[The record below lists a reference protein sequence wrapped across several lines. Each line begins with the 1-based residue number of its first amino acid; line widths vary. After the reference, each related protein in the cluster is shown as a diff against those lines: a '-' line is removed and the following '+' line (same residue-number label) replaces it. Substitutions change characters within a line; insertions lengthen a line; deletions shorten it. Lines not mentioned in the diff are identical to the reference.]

1 MECLIYHKA
10 KQGALTNAEIRQLV
24 RKILT
29 RFKSLNKSLS
39 IQFVS
44 EKKIRELNKK
54 YRGVDNVTDV
64 LSFGLETGEDL
75 GDIFICYPQIKKQ
88 AKFFEVTAKEEI
100 ARMLAHGVLHLLGF
114 EHENK
119 KQEIKM
125 FKEQEMLVK
134 KFL

>member
-1 MECLIYHKA
+1 MECLIYNPV
-10 KQGALTNAEIRQLV
+10 KQRILTDTEVKRLA

-39 IQFVS
+39 IQFVG

-54 YRGVDNVTDV
+54 YRGVDKVTDV
-64 LSFGLETGEDL
+64 LSFGLEEEDL
-75 GDIFICYPQIKKQ
+75 GDIFICYAQIKKQ
-88 AKFFEVTAKEEI
+88 AKFFQVTAKEEM
-100 ARMLAHGVLHLLGF
+100 ARMLTHGVLHLLGF

-119 KQEIKM
+119 KQERKM
-125 FKEQEMLVK
+125 FKEQEKLVK

>member
-10 KQGALTNAEIRQLV
+10 KQDALTDAEIKRLV

-29 RFKSLNKSLS
+29 RFKGLNKSLS

-44 EKKIRELNKK
+44 ERKIRELNRK
-54 YRGVDNVTDV
+54 YRGVDEVTDV
-64 LSFGLETGEDL
+64 LSFGLDGDDL

-88 AKFFEVTAKEEI
+88 ARIYQVTVREEA
-100 ARMLAHGVLHLLGF
+100 ARMLTHGVLHLLGF
-114 EHENK
+114 EHRK
-119 KQEIKM
+119 KTEKQKM
-125 FKEQEMLVK
+125 FLLQEELIG